1 MAGSRDVRAG
11 RAYVELNAKDNMAA
25 GLARA
30 AAKLK
35 AFNASMQATGRQMVA
50 FSAVAAVPFAAS
62 AVAFAGFEQ
71 SMARVKALTN
81 ANEGDFKRLSDE
93 AKRLGEETVFSAS
106 QAADAMGYFALAGY
120 DVEKILAAIGPTLN
134 LAAAGQLDMAQ
145 SADIVAKIMSGMGI
159 AATNVGYAVD
169 VLTKAMTTANTDLPM
184 LGEAMKY
191 VGPIAKT
198 AGIAF
203 EEVTAA
209 IQLLS
214 NAGIQGEMA
223 GTTLRGTILSLTSP
237 SEQAREQ
244 LKQLGVEVN
253 DSAGNMRSLTAII
266 GDLEKATASM
276 GSGERLDVLG
286 RIFDARQ
293 AAGVAELVS
302 QGAAK
307 LNQFTQALQGA
318 GGTAARIAAVQLDT
332 LKGSA
337 ELLLSALEGVAIA
350 VGEALVGPL
359 RTLGT
364 ILTTVTNG
372 LAGWAKENQ
381 STVVAIVAS
390 IAAVGALGA
399 GMVALAITIKTVGTV
414 IGGVVAIFGV
424 LKALTLAVVAALSL
438 FMSPIGLIVA
448 GIGVVVGVV
457 MQLTGGFGALA
468 QGAGAALAYIG
479 KLASDIGADVKFAFD
494 GILDAL
500 KAGEFQ
506 LAGEIAMA
514 GLRLVFA
521 KATADISKM
530 WTTWVHVLAGA
541 LLVIKSHAMKV
552 FGAIDAIQTKIIAS
566 ALSMGAELL
575 GQDKYAAAAQRVADR
590 ADPAKAWSAADEQ
603 LKAEIEALAKSRNAE
618 VEGIDS
624 EIARLQRD
632 LSSLRERAK
641 PERVTADEAQVP
653 EFEMPELPR
662 MEQLAQA
669 VQAVEASATKL
680 RAIGTFNIAA
690 AEGVAGTANTVQRT
704 IATATQATAQNTSSI
719 LAAIQN
725 GTVAF
730 A

>member
-81 ANEGDFKRLSDE
+81 ANAGDFKRLSDE
-93 AKRLGEETVFSAS
+93 AKRLGESTVFSAS

-134 LAAAGQLDMAQ
+134 LAAAGQLEMAQ

-209 IQLLS
+209 VQLLS

-237 SEQAREQ
+237 SDQAREQ

-253 DSAGNMRSLTAII
+253 DSAGNMRSLAAII

-302 QGAAK
+302 QGAAR

-318 GGTAARIAAVQLDT
+318 GGTAARIAATQLDT

-337 ELLLSALEGVAIA
+337 TILLSVLEGLAIS
-350 VGEALVGPL
+350 VGEAIVGPL
-359 RTLGT
+359 REFAA
-364 ILTTVTNG
+364 I
-372 LAGWAKENQ
+372 AGHVANALSGWVKQNQ
-381 STVVAIVAS
+381 GTVVAILATVAA
-390 IAAVGALGA
+390 IGALGA

-414 IGGVVAIFGV
+414 IGGVVAVFGV
-424 LKALTLAVVAALSL
+424 LKALTLAVVAAFSMLATPVGL
-438 FMSPIGLIVA
+438 AAVAIGGIVA
-448 GIGVVVGVV
+448 LVTH
-457 MQLTGGFGALA
+457 LTVGFGALA
-468 QGAGAALAYIG
+468 QAAGAAFAYLGNLA
-479 KLASDIGADVKFAFD
+479 ARIGADVRLAFD
-494 GILDAL
+494 GIMDAL
-500 KAGEFQ
+500 RGGDFQ

-514 GLRLVFA
+514 GLRLAFA
-521 KATADISKM
+521 RATKDIKVL
-530 WTTWVHVLAGA
+530 WVNWVHDLAGA
-541 LLVIKSHAMKV
+541 LLVLKNIATKTVDSIVLGVGEAVLKV
-552 FGAIDAIQTKIIAS
+552 TGNDAQANAI
-566 ALSMGAELL
+566 
-575 GQDKYAAAAQRVADR
+575 AAARG
-590 ADPAKAWSAADEQ
+590 
-603 LKAEIEALAKSRNAE
+603 ALANARDAGLANQFKALEASREDAVKGYEDEVGRLESELRRLRQRAE
-618 VEGIDS
+618 RPVDE
-624 EIARLQRD
+624 L
-632 LSSLRERAK
+632 
-641 PERVTADEAQVP
+641 TAP
-653 EFEMPELPR
+653 TMPEAPALPR

-690 AEGVAGTANTVQRT
+690 AEGVAGTANTVQT
-704 IATATQATAQNTSSI
+704 KIANATQATAQNTSSI

-730 A
+730 S

>member
-35 AFNASMQATGRQMVA
+35 AFNASMLATGRQMVA

-159 AATNVGYAVD
+159 AAQDVGYAVD

-223 GTTLRGTILSLTSP
+223 GTTLRGTILALASP
-237 SEQAREQ
+237 SDQAREQ
-244 LKQLGVEVN
+244 LAALGVQAN
-253 DSAGNMRSLTAII
+253 DSSGNMRSLAAII
-266 GDLEKATASM
+266 GDLEKATAAM

-293 AAGVAELVS
+293 AAGIAELIG
-302 QGAAK
+302 QGSAR
-307 LNQFTQALQGA
+307 LREFTQALHGS

-332 LKGSA
+332 LKGSV
-337 ELLLSALEGVAIA
+337 ELLLSALEGVTIA

-359 RTLGT
+359 RTFGG
-364 ILTTVTNG
+364 ILTNVTNA

-381 STVVAIVAS
+381 GTVVAIAAT
-390 IAAVGALGA
+390 IAGIGALGA

-414 IGGVVAIFGV
+414 IGGVVAVFGV
-424 LKALTLAVVAALSL
+424 LKALTLAVVAAISL
-438 FMSPIGLIVA
+438 LATPVGLVTVAIGGLVA
-448 GIGVVVGVV
+448 LVTH
-457 MQLTGGFGALA
+457 LTVGFGALA
-468 QGAGAALAYIG
+468 QAAGAAFAYLG
-479 KLASDIGADVKFAFD
+479 NLASRIGSDVRIAFE
-494 GILDAL
+494 GIMDAL

-521 KATADISKM
+521 RATKDIKVL
-530 WTTWVHVLAGA
+530 WTNWVHDLAGA
-541 LLVIKSHAMKV
+541 LLVLDSVATKVVDSVLTGVGEAVLRATGQEGKANAMA
-552 FGAIDAIQTKIIAS
+552 AIGS
-566 ALSMGAELL
+566 AV
-575 GQDKYAAAAQRVADR
+575 AAARDKKLSNQFKALEDSRGDAVKGYEDEVTRLEEELKRLRQRAATSAPD
-590 ADPAKAWSAADEQ
+590 ALTAPAA
-603 LKAEIEALAKSRNAE
+603 
-618 VEGIDS
+618 
-624 EIARLQRD
+624 
-632 LSSLRERAK
+632 
-641 PERVTADEAQVP
+641 P
-653 EFEMPELPR
+653 EMPALPR
-662 MEQLAQA
+662 MEELAAA

-680 RAIGTFNIAA
+680 RAVGTFNIAA
-690 AEGVAGTANTVQRT
+690 AEGVAGTANTVQT
-704 IATATQATAQNTSSI
+704 KIANATQATAQNTSSI